1 MLFSLLFK
9 TIILMKKTVLF
20 FFLLIFCYSCKK
32 HEKVSIVKSFCYWK
46 TEGYFNSEDDSL
58 IKKMDVKHMYLR
70 LFDVDWNPYIKEAQP
85 IATISNIGISDNLQ
99 LTPSVFITNDVLL
112 HSSKLQLDQLSQRIS
127 TRISQVIDQYVIQ
140 TAKSR
145 AYKISEND
153 YNNQEGNTIM
163 SRLNE
168 EEIVKTEKPKIE
180 KLFQEILF
188 DCDWYESTRDNYFY
202 LLKKLKAKLPK
213 YKIEATIRLWQ
224 YKYYEKAGIPPV
236 DKGLLMCYN
245 MSNVKEYNANN
256 SIGSSK
262 ELSEYITHDNYPLRL
277 DVALPLFSW
286 SVLFRG
292 GIFKGVI
299 SDIDDF
305 DKNKLLFSKI
315 SENKYQL
322 QDDILLGN
330 FYARNG
336 DEIRI
341 EKISDEEIENMIH
354 IIKDK
359 IKIDNSTKVTF
370 FSFDKKYIND
380 YGIQNISKYYSNF

>member
-112 HSSKLQLDQLSQRIS
+112 RSSKLQLDQLSQRIS

-140 TAKSR
+140 TANSR

-188 DCDWYESTRDNYFY
+188 DCDWSESTRDNYFY